1 MQKVLASSHAGGQ
14 FDVTM
19 QYYRPCS
26 VGLSDDFPERLYYL
40 LSEGADYLQLPLSKI
55 SPRTRLW
62 AYGGRAAWPRLLFVD
77 PESRQA
83 RAGIPKRSLGNDLST
98 GGFLA
103 VGLST
108 SPQRFLDAQPG
119 GTLGLR
125 LRSFSSF

>member
-55 SPRTRLW
+55 HQGHVCGPMAAALHGPVCCLSIRNRGRRAP
-62 AYGGRAAWPRLLFVD
+62 AYQNGP
-77 PESRQA
+77 
-83 RAGIPKRSLGNDLST
+83 
-98 GGFLA
+98 
-103 VGLST
+103 
-108 SPQRFLDAQPG
+108 
-119 GTLGLR
+119 
-125 LRSFSSF
+125 